1 MTYNCVRVPR
11 CHDFTSFDLNKKITL
26 GCTLGYCV
34 EQESCDCV
42 LALII
47 KYMNTHTHTDTLPP
61 SPFISHAGRLC
72 LLWLIDCNECNSS
85 QILQKPLKSLS
96 PFIKLS

>member
-1 MTYNCVRVPR
+1 MTYKCVRVPR

-47 KYMNTHTHTDTLPP
+47 KYMNTHTQTQTLSLPLP
-61 SPFISHAGRLC
+61 SSAMQEGC
-72 LLWLIDCNECNSS
+72 VSCG
-85 QILQKPLKSLS
+85 
-96 PFIKLS
+96 